1 MTTDDSI
8 SIEAK
13 YFAYIYRDP
22 KTLKVRYAGYG
33 TRPGRAFSVGHNEK
47 VAKVVED
54 GEGFEILIA
63 GPYRDEEEAR
73 NVEAALVSASSLD
86 LNLIQQPGKKFHPL
100 GVPNELGIRRTLP
113 PLDVHEMGRIAG
125 GALVVYCNLTSEL
138 KNRESKVGPTNFTDE
153 VVFSNIQDHWMVK
166 KFLPGWVSD
175 PSTSPK
181 LLIAVQG
188 PPADRMI
195 IGSARIDNSLWVTTP
210 VAPWDKHVHR
220 VPLVKSEG
228 LDCSELRGRRAS
240 IKFGAGAPNYV
251 MLVDADGLVIH
262 GYQLKG
268 KSSSS

>member
-1 MTTDDSI
+1 MDSN
-8 SIEAK
+8 SSSGEEK

-33 TRPGRAFSVGHNEK
+33 TRPGRAYSVGHNEK
-47 VAKVVED
+47 IGKVVED

-73 NVEAALVSASSLD
+73 NIESALVSAHALD
-86 LNLIQQPGKKFHPL
+86 LNLIQQPGKKFHHL

-113 PLDVHEMGRIAG
+113 ALDAHELGRLSG
-125 GALVVYCNLTSEL
+125 GALIVYCNLTTEL

-166 KFLPGWVSD
+166 KFIPGWVD
-175 PSTSPK
+175 EPSTSPK

-188 PPADRMI
+188 PPADRMV
-195 IGSARIDNSLWVTTP
+195 IGAAKIDAKGWALTP
-210 VAPWDKHVHR
+210 TAPWDRHVHR
-220 VPLVKSEG
+220 VPLVKEDG
-228 LDCSELRGRRAS
+228 LDCSDLRGRRAS
-240 IKFGAGAPNYV
+240 VKFGAGAPNYV
-251 MLVDADGLVIH
+251 MLVDAVGMVLH

-268 KSSSS
+268 KSSSE